1 MYKVIAFDFDGTIVD
16 SMGAYAIRA
25 AQILQDACAVPF
37 EVAKTQY
44 LRTSGL
50 PFRVQSE
57 IIAPNFFFHDMLD
70 QAFTR
75 SKEKILEQLPP
86 EKTTRELLE
95 WLHKQNIVCVISSNN
110 TPELLQEF
118 ITRHDLAFD
127 GVYGY
132 ESETFQKGK
141 PHITAIKEKYTCTES
156 EILMVGDSL
165 KDAEKARE
173 CGVDF
178 VGKLGTF
185 DEESF
190 RAAGVSHIV
199 NNLMEMSEIV
209 SAKAITEELQKDPI
223 TTPVTQSESAPER
236 KKRKVCVVLINRA
249 NYGRLK
255 SVLTAIKEHP
265 DLELQ
270 IIAGS
275 SMLIY
280 RYGRSVDV
288 VRADG
293 FTVDGELYMQVEGE
307 NPLTMAKSV
316 GLAFIELPSLFDRL
330 KPDVVLVNADRYET
344 IAIATCAQYMNIP
357 VAHTLGGENT
367 GTIDD
372 YVRHAV
378 TKLSDIHFTAHDA
391 AAHRV
396 KQMGEHPER
405 VHVMGNPSL
414 DVLRT
419 LDKKI
424 INEEFWSKYGGTGV
438 SIDVTKPFIL
448 SIFHPVTTEYGKNYE
463 NTKQLLNALDEVGL
477 PVIMLWPNNDA
488 GSDEVTKAM
497 RERKEKGGRSL
508 MHFLRNM
515 QVEDYLRLMA
525 NAACVVGNSSSGIM
539 EAGFLGVGAVDIG
552 SRQRGREM
560 THNVIHID
568 GGTKEIVAA
577 IQEQIGKVYEPD
589 YLFGDGYAGKKVAE
603 ILATIDVST
612 RKSFHET
619 AKEKQQQLAL

>member
-1 MYKVIAFDFDGTIVD
+1 MYTVIAFDFDGTIVD

-25 AQILQDACAVPF
+25 AQILQDAAGVPF
-37 EVAKTQY
+37 EVAKAQY
-44 LRTSGL
+44 LKTSGL
-50 PFRVQSE
+50 PFRIQSE
-57 IIAPNFFFHDMLD
+57 IIAPQFTFHDMLD
-70 QAFTR
+70 EAFTR
-75 SKEKILEQLPP
+75 SKEGILASLPP
-86 EKTTRELLE
+86 EKTTRELLT
-95 WLHKQNIVCVISSNN
+95 WLHKQQITCAISSNN
-110 TPELLQEF
+110 TPTLLQEF
-118 ITRHDLAFD
+118 VTRHDLAFD
-127 GVYGY
+127 EVLGY
-132 ESETFQKGK
+132 ESEQFQKGK
-141 PHITAIKEKYTCTES
+141 SHIATLKEKYNCSEK

-165 KDAEKARE
+165 KDAEKARD

-178 VGKLGTF
+178 VGITGTF
-185 DEESF
+185 TREAFAEI
-190 RAAGVSHIV
+190 GVTQVIDT
-199 NNLMEMSEIV
+199 LIELQEIV
-209 SAKAITEELQKDPI
+209 STKAITEDLQKND
-223 TTPVTQSESAPER
+223 VRHVVVVNESTVQR
-236 KKRKVCVVLINRA
+236 KKRKICVVLINRA

-255 SVLTAIKEHP
+255 SVLMAIKEHP

-280 RYGRSVDV
+280 RYGRSIDV
-288 VRADG
+288 VRNDG
-293 FTVDGELYMQVEGE
+293 FTIDAELYMQVEGE

-316 GLAFIELPSLFDRL
+316 GLAFIELPTIFDRL

-378 TKLSDIHFTAHDA
+378 TKLADIHFTAHETA
-391 AAHRV
+391 ANRV
-396 KQMGEHPER
+396 RQMGENPNS

-414 DVLRT
+414 DLLRT

-424 INEEFWSKYGGTGV
+424 DNEEFWSRYGGTGV
-438 SIDVTKPFIL
+438 SLDVTKPFIL
-448 SIFHPVTTEYGKNYE
+448 SIFHPVTTEYGENYTH
-463 NTKQLLNALDEVGL
+463 TKELLSALDEVGL

-497 RERKEKGGRSL
+497 RERKEKGGRAL
-508 MHFLRNM
+508 IHFFRNM

-560 THNVIHID
+560 THNVIQVNPKM
-568 GGTKEIVAA
+568 KEIALA
-577 IQEQIGKVYEPD
+577 IQEQIAKTYEPD

-603 ILATIDVST
+603 ILATVELGT
-612 RKSFHET
+612 RKTFHEQT
-619 AKEKQQQLAL
+619 TQKQQQLAL